1 MNKPNI
7 LQALNR
13 IADALESLVPDLGE
27 PEPNQPEPNQPDTE
41 LEAAVASLEKR
52 VAKVSVSLADVQI
65 LGHKLI
71 DAGRQDELRTLLTE
85 HGGAKL
91 STLHPGEFEEVHVKL
106 KALLA

>member
-1 MNKPNI
+1 MNNPNLI
-7 LQALNR
+7 QALNR
-13 IADALESLVPDLGE
+13 IADALEALVPDIG
-27 PEPNQPEPNQPDTE
+27 QPEPKQPQEDPE